1 MVFLVVPAL
10 LVLRRLASFV
20 PVLPVDDKLL
30 TPIMD
35 ELFCNLDAPPLFRE
49 DDATVFV
56 VLLFNFVVAVLFFE
70 FDGVVVVD
78 FLFVN
83 FFQAC
88 NHIFSHI

>member
-56 VLLFNFVVAVLFFE
+56 VLLPPPGN
-70 FDGVVVVD
+70 
-78 FLFVN
+78 
-83 FFQAC
+83 QT
-88 NHIFSHI
+88 